1 MISISANDVKLT
13 LPSLEI
19 DQNRNNKVAGDTNVK
34 LFWASSRI
42 FLFKKVHTISK
53 ISQPRNTICSQELLP
68 RLCVPI
74 GQHERVGTLTSFVF
88 I

>member
-1 MISISANDVKLT
+1 MTSTSDNNVKLT

-34 LFWASSRI
+34 LLGASSRI
-42 FLFKKVHTISK
+42 FLFKKFHTIPK
-53 ISQPRNTICSQELLP
+53 ISQPRNTVCCQELVP
-68 RLCVPI
+68 RACVPT